1 MTFEQLQEVN
11 KALVTTDIKGKDY
24 VQVNERI
31 KAFRALYPEGCII
44 TEMLSNEGGVCVFK
58 ASVYES
64 IYDINDYSEE
74 VISPHRPL
82 ATGHAYEKESSSFIN
97 KTSYIENCETSAVGR
112 ALGFLGIGIDTSIAS
127 AEEVGN
133 AIEQQAQVYM
143 NKDEVEKMMK
153 FIVDKG
159 RTVRDVCQEYGVGKL
174 TDFTKEEAKE
184 VMRKINQEVTVK
196 IEQGND

>member
-11 KALVTTDIKGKDY
+11 KALATTDIKGKDY

-31 KAFRALYPEGCII
+31 KAFRALYPEGQIV
-44 TEMLSNEGGVCVFK
+44 TTMLSNTEGVCTFR
-58 ASVYES
+58 AE
-64 IYDINDYSEE
+64 IYGAPVALPEE
-74 VISPHRPL
+74 AGVRLL
-82 ATGHAYEKESSSFIN
+82 ATGHAYERESSSFIN

-159 RTVRDVCQEYGVGKL
+159 RTVRDVCQEYGVIKL

-196 IEQGND
+196 IEQSND

>member
-1 MTFEQLQEVN
+1 MTFEELQ
-11 KALVTTDIKGKDY
+11 KANETLITTDIKGKDY

-31 KAFRALYPEGCII
+31 KAFRMLYPNGSIS
-44 TEMLSNEGGVCVFK
+44 TEMVSNDSGICVFK
-58 ASVYES
+58 AYVYES
-64 IYDINDYSEE
+64 TEE
-74 VISPHRPL
+74 IAPL

-127 AEEVGN
+127 YEEVGN
-133 AIEQQAQVYM
+133 AMEQQAQVYM

-153 FIVDKG
+153 FIVEKG
-159 RTVRDVCQEYGVGKL
+159 RTVRDVCQEYGVVKL

-184 VMRKINQEVTVK
+184 VMRKINQEVTVQ